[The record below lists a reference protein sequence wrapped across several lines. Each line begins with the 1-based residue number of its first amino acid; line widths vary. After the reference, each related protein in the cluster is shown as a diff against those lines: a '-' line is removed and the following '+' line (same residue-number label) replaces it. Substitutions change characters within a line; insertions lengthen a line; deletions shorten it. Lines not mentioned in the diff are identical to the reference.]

1 MDALHEIMRN
11 DKPDKLKLNKAQ
23 EVLIDSLNEVKATLI
38 IDTSYL
44 SNISYSRDK
53 ISTPEVKSYNTKND
67 EELIKSVEEA
77 LLIVRQ
83 DS

>member
-53 ISTPEVKSYNTKND
+53 ISTPEVKGYNTKND